1 MERMNI
7 GQLQVRSRFSFLTI
21 KNCYIKEKFGEH
33 GKARITGEIKGRESR
48 DALTDVRRD
57 KVEIVMVFH
66 EEGGRVGER
75 ILFSGM
81 IRQVELKEE
90 GKYTMLTL
98 DAVSH
103 SWKMDIHKRSRSFQN
118 ITRTYREIGEEI
130 LQDYKGRLLGEI
142 EDRKLEYPLIQHR
155 ETDFQFLKRILSYVG
170 EGIKINSLSRGVFL
184 SSVKDRGVHQ
194 GEINVNSHVHQ
205 EIPFY
210 SREGE
215 WIATGYVLKDM
226 DYASVGD
233 SLFIQGKEYL
243 IKEVDIGFIGSLL
256 SCTWKVFPKVCF
268 KEEKI
273 HSSTLKNAV
282 FVGRVLK
289 TEQEKVRIHLQID
302 EEQKEEEAYEFPWI
316 PITGNLLYCMPEVGT
331 QVALAFE
338 GGKEERPMVIYNVRE
353 NGEICGEMGDYE
365 NRYFTTKGQKRMYL
379 KPGEM
384 GLINLDGGNGELS
397 LKDGDSIGMRTNNN
411 LSILAKGQ
419 VEIKGRKV
427 YLTTPQEVTLV
438 KKDILSPTVI
448 NMCNAFDAI
457 GKTGNFK
464 PTEQSIEKK
473 RKRERPMGGQQEKY
487 SLEGVVEHIF
497 ASIPMETGEDP
508 ILKVIAGA
516 MPLITRLNKNV
527 ENKEYKKR
535 L

>member
-33 GKARITGEIKGRESR
+33 GKARITGEIKGREAR

-226 DYASVGD
+226 D
-233 SLFIQGKEYL
+233 
-243 IKEVDIGFIGSLL
+243 
-256 SCTWKVFPKVCF
+256 
-268 KEEKI
+268 
-273 HSSTLKNAV
+273 
-282 FVGRVLK
+282 
-289 TEQEKVRIHLQID
+289 
-302 EEQKEEEAYEFPWI
+302 
-316 PITGNLLYCMPEVGT
+316 
-331 QVALAFE
+331 
-338 GGKEERPMVIYNVRE
+338 
-353 NGEICGEMGDYE
+353 
-365 NRYFTTKGQKRMYL
+365 
-379 KPGEM
+379 
-384 GLINLDGGNGELS
+384 
-397 LKDGDSIGMRTNNN
+397 
-411 LSILAKGQ
+411 
-419 VEIKGRKV
+419 
-427 YLTTPQEVTLV
+427 
-438 KKDILSPTVI
+438 
-448 NMCNAFDAI
+448 
-457 GKTGNFK
+457 
-464 PTEQSIEKK
+464 
-473 RKRERPMGGQQEKY
+473 
-487 SLEGVVEHIF
+487 
-497 ASIPMETGEDP
+497 
-508 ILKVIAGA
+508 
-516 MPLITRLNKNV
+516 
-527 ENKEYKKR
+527 
-535 L
+535 

>member
-1 MERMNI
+1 
-7 GQLQVRSRFSFLTI
+7 
-21 KNCYIKEKFGEH
+21 
-33 GKARITGEIKGRESR
+33 
-48 DALTDVRRD
+48 
-57 KVEIVMVFH
+57 
-66 EEGGRVGER
+66 
-75 ILFSGM
+75 
-81 IRQVELKEE
+81 
-90 GKYTMLTL
+90 
-98 DAVSH
+98 
-103 SWKMDIHKRSRSFQN
+103 
-118 ITRTYREIGEEI
+118 
-130 LQDYKGRLLGEI
+130 
-142 EDRKLEYPLIQHR
+142 
-155 ETDFQFLKRILSYVG
+155 
-170 EGIKINSLSRGVFL
+170 
-184 SSVKDRGVHQ
+184 
-194 GEINVNSHVHQ
+194 
-205 EIPFY
+205 
-210 SREGE
+210 
-215 WIATGYVLKDM
+215 
-226 DYASVGD
+226 
-233 SLFIQGKEYL
+233 
-243 IKEVDIGFIGSLL
+243 
-256 SCTWKVFPKVCF
+256 
-268 KEEKI
+268 
-273 HSSTLKNAV
+273 
-282 FVGRVLK
+282 
-289 TEQEKVRIHLQID
+289 
-302 EEQKEEEAYEFPWI
+302 
-316 PITGNLLYCMPEVGT
+316 MPEVGT

-473 RKRERPMGGQQEKY
+473 RKRERSMGGQQEKY